1 MGNFPEL
8 KLATLRDDIR
18 NKKPGIEKTLIDMKD
33 DFTNHLKRKSGNM
46 TNYCGKY
53 GKKAIQLAIENFPEL
68 FDTDEFEAIIEEK
81 VLRLMDRLTD
91 HVLEAEEI
99 KVTADT
105 FTTVVKYLK
114 GKDESS
120 DSVDKTVNIV
130 ISSTMEGNAGVLKPD
145 TKN

>member
-1 MGNFPEL
+1 MENFPEL
-8 KLATLRDDIR
+8 KLAMLRDDIR
-18 NKKPGIEKTLIDMKD
+18 NQKPGIENTLLDMKA
-33 DFTNHLKRKSGNM
+33 DFIQHLKRKSGNM

-114 GKDESS
+114 GKDEAS

-130 ISSTMEGNAGVLKPD
+130 ISSTMEGNAGGLKPD
-145 TKN
+145 SKS